1 MEYTE
6 DFQKAMDFYRN
17 SSPKQKQHFLNLISD
32 TLIIYDG
39 EFEYKVDEEYSIGF
53 NGIYHQVNIT
63 NE

>member
-1 MEYTE
+1 MQYTE

-32 TLIIYDG
+32 TLIFFDG
-39 EFEYKVDEEYSIGF
+39 DSEYKVDEECGVNF
-53 NGIYHQVNIT
+53 NGIYHQVNIK

>member
-1 MEYTE
+1 MQYTE

-32 TLIIYDG
+32 TLIFFDG
-39 EFEYKVDEEYSIGF
+39 DSEYKVDDECGVNF

>member
-32 TLIIYDG
+32 TLIFFDG
-39 EFEYKVDEEYSIGF
+39 DSEYKVDEECGVNF
-53 NGIYHQVNIT
+53 NGIYHQVNIK

>member
-6 DFQKAMDFYRN
+6 DFQKAMDFHRN
-17 SSPKQKQHFLNLISD
+17 SSPRQKQHFLNLISD

-39 EFEYKVDEEYSIGF
+39 DSEYRVDEECGINF
-53 NGIYHQVNIT
+53 NGIYHQINVT

>member
-6 DFQKAMDFYRN
+6 DFQKAMDFYRE
-17 SSPKQKQHFLNLISD
+17 SSPKQRQHFLSLISD
-32 TLIIYDG
+32 TLTFWDG
-39 EFEYKVDEEYSIGF
+39 AYEYRVDEEVGIGF